1 MKILQ
6 PFQAHEPRNKH
17 ADEERIV
24 ILGGAK
30 LHGEVAVSGS
40 KNSSLAILAA
50 SLLASRGE
58 CVLHNVPHIS
68 DVETMCDMLRSLGA
82 VVTRGDHTVTVNAE
96 TLTTHRAPDEL
107 VRKMRASFYVA
118 APLLARLRQAE
129 VPLPGG
135 CVLGARPIN
144 YHVEAFQK
152 MGAEI
157 KIEHGAMMAT
167 APRWHGAAIYLE
179 PKNSSVGATVNIM
192 MAACLATGTT
202 TIENAAREPEVSD
215 IAALLNK
222 MGGKVSGA
230 GSATIS
236 VEGVAELHGAEHTVD
251 PDRIEAGT
259 YLAASGLTHGDITTR
274 GLSPHHLPIY
284 LDKLQEAGLE
294 VTSGDDWIR
303 ARYVQPLRATDIV
316 TAPFPGYA
324 TDLQPPF
331 VTMMCL
337 AEGRSAVRENL
348 YDGRFNCVPELMRMG
363 ASISLI
369 ENTAIVNGVSRLS
382 GAEVQASD
390 LRAGASLVLAG
401 LGADGPTEVTNV
413 HWIDRGYENFE
424 DKLRALGAQIVRRG
438 GRGNDVSESDN
449 RVLDLEN
456 SPQAARA

>member
-1 MKILQ
+1 MKIVQ
-6 PFQAHEPRNKH
+6 PSTPHTHSEPIRERL
-17 ADEERIV
+17 AEERIV
-24 ILGGAK
+24 ILGGVA
-30 LHGEVAVSGS
+30 LHGDVEVSGS

-50 SLLASRGE
+50 SLLVSRGE
-58 CVLHNVPHIS
+58 CVLHNVPDIS
-68 DVETMCDMLRSLGA
+68 DVATMCDMLRSLGA
-82 VVTRGDHTVTVNAE
+82 RVEQHKHTVVVNAE
-96 TLTTHRAPDEL
+96 TLNTHIAPDHL

-135 CVLGARPIN
+135 CVLGARPVN

-157 KIEHGAMMAT
+157 KVEHGAMLAH
-167 APRWHGAAIYLE
+167 APNWRGAAIYLE

-192 MAACLATGTT
+192 MAGCLATGTT

-215 IAALLNK
+215 LASLLNK

-230 GSATIS
+230 GTSTIS
-236 VEGVAELHGAEHTVD
+236 IEGVSELTGAEHTVD
-251 PDRIEAGT
+251 HDRIEAGT
-259 YLAASGLTHGDITTR
+259 YLAAAGLTHGDITTR
-274 GLSPHHLPIY
+274 GLSPQHLPIY
-284 LDKLQEAGLE
+284 LDKLREAGLD
-294 VTSGDDWIR
+294 VTHGDDWIR
-303 ARYVQPLRATDIV
+303 AHYVRPLQATDIV

-331 VTMMCL
+331 VTMMCV
-337 AEGRSAVRENL
+337 AQGRSAVRENL

-369 ENTAIVNGVSRLS
+369 DNTAIVNGVSNLS

-401 LGADGPTEVTNV
+401 LGAEGPTEVTNV
-413 HWIDRGYENFE
+413 HWIDRGYEKFE
-424 DKLRALGAQIVRRG
+424 DKLRGLGAQIVRRD
-438 GRGNDVSESDN
+438 RHDN
-449 RVLDLEN
+449 RVLDLVDMPK
-456 SPQAARA
+456 SATA

>member
-6 PFQAHEPRNKH
+6 SPH
-17 ADEERIV
+17 APHVAPKRIEEEHIV
-24 ILGGAK
+24 ILGGAP

-58 CVLHNVPHIS
+58 CVLHNVPDIS
-68 DVETMCDMLRSLGA
+68 DVETMCEMLRSLGA
-82 VVTRGDHTVTVNAE
+82 TVTRGTNSVVVNAE

-157 KIEHGAMMAT
+157 KIEHGAMLAT
-167 APRWHGAAIYLE
+167 APQFYGATIYLE

-222 MGGKVSGA
+222 MGGKVCGA
-230 GSATIS
+230 GTSTITI
-236 VEGVAELHGAEHTVD
+236 EGVAELVGAEHTVD
-251 PDRIEAGT
+251 RDRIEAGT
-259 YLAASGLTHGDITTR
+259 YLAAAGLTKGDVTAR

-284 LDKLQEAGLE
+284 LDKLQQAGLE
-294 VTSGDDWIR
+294 VTSGNDWIR
-303 ARYVQPLRATDIV
+303 AKYIQPLRATDIV

-331 VTMMCL
+331 VTMMCV
-337 AEGRSAVRENL
+337 AQGRSAVQENL

-363 ASISLI
+363 ASVSLI
-369 ENTAIVNGVSRLS
+369 DNTAIVNGVSHLS

-390 LRAGASLVLAG
+390 LRAGAALILAG
-401 LGADGPTEVTNV
+401 LGAQGTTEVTNV
-413 HWIDRGYENFE
+413 HWIDRGYEKFE
-424 DKLRALGAQIVRRG
+424 DKLRGMGAQIVRRCVG
-438 GRGNDVSESDN
+438 DEH
-449 RVLDLEN
+449 RVLETR
-456 SPQAARA
+456 AARSA